1 MPQGVAEHDTVQVT
15 PLFAGSLVTV
25 AVNFA
30 VAPACTVAMLG
41 VTETAIAGIT
51 MVAKA
56 DADVLVTE
64 VAVMVTIKSLAGGVV
79 GAV

>member
-1 MPQGVAEHDTVQVT
+1 M
-15 PLFAGSLVTV
+15 
-25 AVNFA
+25 NFA